1 MEENMN
7 ADFEENQK
15 QDRERYSFNDQIL
28 QEFREIV
35 LNQKEL
41 KCRTD
46 DIFLL
51 GFLRA
56 KKYNQENA
64 LKLLKNY
71 CLIRKKYKE
80 VYQNLRPSVI
90 EKYLQMNPVSIYRI
104 ESDKVIGIGKAGD
117 WDTSKANLIDILR
130 CALIELDLELND
142 HPLQVNGLFGIYDVS
157 LLSWSHILQFSPKI
171 IFVLVSCLFQCIP
184 VRYKAIHFINA
195 NKYFKVFS
203 SILFPF
209 LPRKIKKRIHIH
221 GPDIEDLRKIDPC
234 YLPEEYGGRLPPFDL
249 EKYIQKLKEHEHLF
263 IENEKYWT
271 EEDNN

>member
-64 LKLLKNY
+64 LKLLK
-71 CLIRKKYKE
+71 
-80 VYQNLRPSVI
+80 
-90 EKYLQMNPVSIYRI
+90 
-104 ESDKVIGIGKAGD
+104 
-117 WDTSKANLIDILR
+117 
-130 CALIELDLELND
+130 
-142 HPLQVNGLFGIYDVS
+142 
-157 LLSWSHILQFSPKI
+157 I
-171 IFVLVSCLFQCIP
+171 IV
-184 VRYKAIHFINA
+184 
-195 NKYFKVFS
+195 
-203 SILFPF
+203 
-209 LPRKIKKRIHIH
+209 
-221 GPDIEDLRKIDPC
+221 
-234 YLPEEYGGRLPPFDL
+234 
-249 EKYIQKLKEHEHLF
+249 
-263 IENEKYWT
+263 
-271 EEDNN
+271 